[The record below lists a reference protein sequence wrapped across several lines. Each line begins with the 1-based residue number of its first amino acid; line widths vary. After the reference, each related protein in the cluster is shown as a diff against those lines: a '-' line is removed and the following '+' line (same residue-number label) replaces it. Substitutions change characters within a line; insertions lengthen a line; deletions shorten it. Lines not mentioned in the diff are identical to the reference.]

1 MIKKRPE
8 QEIGIVTPN
17 GHTFATPTQILQWKE
32 DAGHWNTWKNW
43 RQKHYS
49 KEWGEDYHQA
59 LIDVGKNFEIV
70 ERLKEEL
77 DWFNKYNNID
87 SDWNA
92 PSVRDLLQ
100 KILEGEK

>member
-1 MIKKRPE
+1 MADLCLSCGEYVGQNAEDSPYCKCHREELKKLKDDSE
-8 QEIGIVTPN
+8 KYNSLMKANSEVVQHNINIT
-17 GHTFATPTQILQWKE
+17 KE
-32 DAGHWNTWKNW
+32 
-43 RQKHYS
+43 
-49 KEWGEDYHQA
+49 HQ
-59 LIDVGKNFEIV
+59 IV

-92 PSVRDLLQ
+92 PSVRDLLE